1 MFCCDLPIIDLLTWL
16 LSAENLAYFSNDI
29 DLNIAHELDAD
40 TWTGLSMDHLNMIA
54 VYMLHTL
61 AESQSMANLA
71 VAFRNARNMER
82 FLSEQFSGE
91 DDVAPI
97 LTRQTV
103 AYAIYLSVQ
112 SVCFRTTDEMLKGK
126 PASTYERALA
136 DFEKLSDPT
145 WRSLLESLLIPYVRQ
160 VTCPEG
166 PAPSAPTFTKLQ
178 SIASDSARKAARA
191 AAAAAAAAS
200 EDGGD
205 GGIADD
211 KDGTAGDEAPTSNHD
226 KDDSGTAG
234 DEAPGTDASPGKQ
247 SKTKDR
253 RSDRDKPGPS
263 GKGGKPAL
271 KKAA

>member
-1 MFCCDLPIIDLLTWL
+1 
-16 LSAENLAYFSNDI
+16 
-29 DLNIAHELDAD
+29 
-40 TWTGLSMDHLNMIA
+40 MIA

-82 FLSEQFSGE
+82 FLDEQCSGE
-91 DDVAPI
+91 DNVAPI
-97 LTRQTV
+97 LTRQTM

-136 DFEKLSDPT
+136 DFEKLNDPT

-166 PAPSAPTFTKLQ
+166 PAPSAPTFTKIQ
-178 SIASDSARKAARA
+178 SIASDSARKAASRA
-191 AAAAAAAAS
+191 AAAAAAAAA

-234 DEAPGTDASPGKQ
+234 DEAPGTDASPGK

-263 GKGGKPAL
+263 GKGGKPA

>member
-1 MFCCDLPIIDLLTWL
+1 MLTWL
-16 LSAENLAYFSNDI
+16 LSAENLAYFSNDT

-40 TWTGLSMDHLNMIA
+40 TWTGLSMEHLNMIA

-61 AESQSMANLA
+61 ALSQSMANLA

-82 FLSEQFSGE
+82 FLSEQFSGD

-136 DFEKLSDPT
+136 DFEKLDNPT
-145 WRSLLESLLIPYVRQ
+145 WRSLMESLLIPYVRQ

-166 PAPSAPTFTKLQ
+166 PAPQASAPTFTKIQ
-178 SIASDSARKAARA
+178 SIASDNAAARKAASRA
-191 AAAAAAAAS
+191 AAAAAAA
-200 EDGGD
+200 DGGD

-247 SKTKDR
+247 AKKKDR
-253 RSDRDKPGPS
+253 PSDRDKPGPS
-263 GKGGKPAL
+263 GKGGKPA

>member
-16 LSAENLAYFSNDI
+16 LSAENLAYFSNDT

-40 TWTGLSMDHLNMIA
+40 TWTGLSMEHLNVIA

-126 PASTYERALA
+126 PASTHR
-136 DFEKLSDPT
+136 
-145 WRSLLESLLIPYVRQ
+145 W
-160 VTCPEG
+160 
-166 PAPSAPTFTKLQ
+166 
-178 SIASDSARKAARA
+178 
-191 AAAAAAAAS
+191 
-200 EDGGD
+200 
-205 GGIADD
+205 
-211 KDGTAGDEAPTSNHD
+211 
-226 KDDSGTAG
+226 
-234 DEAPGTDASPGKQ
+234 
-247 SKTKDR
+247 
-253 RSDRDKPGPS
+253 
-263 GKGGKPAL
+263 
-271 KKAA
+271 

>member
-1 MFCCDLPIIDLLTWL
+1 M
-16 LSAENLAYFSNDI
+16 E
-29 DLNIAHELDAD
+29 
-40 TWTGLSMDHLNMIA
+40 HLNVIA

-61 AESQSMANLA
+61 ALSQSMANIA

-136 DFEKLSDPT
+136 DFEKLDNPT
-145 WRSLLESLLIPYVRQ
+145 WRSLMESLLIPYVRQ

-178 SIASDSARKAARA
+178 SIASDSARKAASHA
-191 AAAAAAAAS
+191 AAAAA
-200 EDGGD
+200 DGGD
-205 GGIADD
+205 SCIADD

-263 GKGGKPAL
+263 GKGGKPAP

>member
-1 MFCCDLPIIDLLTWL
+1 
-16 LSAENLAYFSNDI
+16 
-29 DLNIAHELDAD
+29 
-40 TWTGLSMDHLNMIA
+40 
-54 VYMLHTL
+54 
-61 AESQSMANLA
+61 
-71 VAFRNARNMER
+71 MER

-91 DDVAPI
+91 DNVAPI
-97 LTRQTV
+97 FTRQTV

-136 DFEKLSDPT
+136 DFEKLNDPT

-166 PAPSAPTFTKLQ
+166 PAPSAPTFTKIQ
-178 SIASDSARKAARA
+178 SIASDTARKAASRA
-191 AAAAAAAAS
+191 AAAAAAA
-200 EDGGD
+200 DGGD

-263 GKGGKPAL
+263 GRGGKSA
-271 KKAA
+271 KKQG